1 MATAFHLYNTAL
13 KPSPGHY
20 ICLCEPA
27 HNLTQSII
35 SGSPQC
41 YSRHLPHPFFLSQ
54 IQLAGSLVMID
65 FTFDTLIYRT
75 TYYIFS
81 AQLYMNELLTLFC
94 FPFLFKCRKQVPR
107 VEGIGYCST
116 ILLRSSI
123 PFLFPARRSK
133 AFTNLSYASCNSQY
147 CLYSFQF
154 FLSGLCF
161 KIILYKRLVTLVSA
175 FLLKKKYMFYFI
187 NYKIKCPLF
196 SFQAYMN

>member
-154 FLSGLCF
+154 FYQGYALKLYCTKDLSPWFLPFYLRKNICF
-161 KIILYKRLVTLVSA
+161 ILLTIKLNVLYSLFRLT
-175 FLLKKKYMFYFI
+175 
-187 NYKIKCPLF
+187 
-196 SFQAYMN
+196 